1 MMSIALLL
9 AASTG
14 AWLYAP
20 VLGGL
25 VRQWLDDPVASYGAL
40 LICVAGFVAWRRRR
54 DLRAAVRHPTAL
66 GFAVLAAGMLV
77 YLLGTL
83 MGEVFIQRASLPI
96 TIGGT
101 ILAIGGAGHLALLA
115 PALLL
120 LALAIPL
127 PSVLVTRLTL
137 PLQLVASGIAADVLT
152 AGRIHVIQQGNLLV
166 LDNIT
171 LEVAEACSGLRS
183 VLSLFSVAAVCA
195 AVFPIGRR
203 RSALIVAAVVPVAI
217 VGNGLRVAATG
228 ALASRFGQVAVE
240 GVVHELTGFVAFA
253 AMCGAVLAILPL
265 TRPVRAVSAPAR
277 TAGLQAGL
285 DRQRP
290 IAATAR
296 ATSADANAVRPG
308 TPENREA
315 TA

>member
-1 MMSIALLL
+1 MLSIALLL

-25 VRQWLDDPVASYGAL
+25 VRQWLDDPVASYGVL
-40 LICVAGFVAWRRRR
+40 LICVAGFVGWRGRRE
-54 DLRAAVRHPTAL
+54 LGATARHPTAF
-66 GFAVLAAGMLV
+66 GFVVLAAGMLV

-83 MGEVFIQRASLPI
+83 MGEVFIQRASLPVAI
-96 TIGGT
+96 AGT
-101 ILAIGGAGHLALLA
+101 ILAIAGGRHFLLLS

-120 LALAIPL
+120 VTLAIPL

-137 PLQLVASGIAADVLT
+137 PLQLVASGMATDVLT
-152 AGRIHVIQQGNLLV
+152 AARIHVIQQGNLLV

-195 AVFPIGRR
+195 TVFPIGRW
-203 RSALIVAAVVPVAI
+203 RSALIVAAVVPIAI

-228 ALASRFGQVAVE
+228 ALASRFGRMAVE
-240 GVVHELTGFVAFA
+240 GLVHELTGFVAFA
-253 AMCGAVLAILPL
+253 AMCGAVLALLPL
-265 TRPVRAVSAPAR
+265 TRSARPAAAAARPVVE
-277 TAGLQAGL
+277 
-285 DRQRP
+285 
-290 IAATAR
+290 
-296 ATSADANAVRPG
+296 DANAVRPG
-308 TPENREA
+308 PSKSREA